1 MTRRWRN
8 VLSPCHI
15 VGDDRQIAPLTVV
28 TSVEL
33 YLAEIIRPLFKGY
46 RRLAVGDGCIRD
58 LLRALSQSLTGSM
71 QGA

>member
-46 RRLAVGDGCIRD
+46 RRLAVAMDAYVIFFERSPKA
-58 LLRALSQSLTGSM
+58 LLAR
-71 QGA
+71 